1 MATVSRVLQAYYREG
16 RIADLP
22 RGGRERATS
31 TEEDKLIVAACVVDP
46 FLSAREIRDEL
57 ELENVSVSTI
67 RRRLHEAGIHS
78 RIAAQKTLLD
88 DRHRKQRMEFA
99 SVVESWCPQKW
110 RSVVFT
116 DEASI
121 CTRWDQQQR
130 VWRPHA
136 CRYED
141 GYIWDVRSSGRTC
154 VHVWG
159 AISHDG
165 LGPLHRISGR
175 MTAETYSDIV
185 EQVMLPYVLDGPFT
199 DGVFLL
205 QQDGAPIH
213 TARSVTNLLDSL
225 GIMRLD
231 WPARSPDLNI
241 IENVWA
247 EIECPGS
254 ASFSLGVEDCSG
266 FPWSEK
272 DTWVATDTLDGAGP
286 LLDTASAKEPLWKA
300 ERRRFASWT
309 PVYEKRGPK
318 WCIASP
324 GGPRR
329 VQTYPGL
336 GSTTRMPF
344 SPDTGKPRTV
354 RRGRAN
360 PHGSGSV
367 ETPLSKHLLSQV
379 PPAGP

>member
-78 RIAAQKTLLD
+78 RIAAQKTLLA

-116 DEASI
+116 DEASF

-130 VWRPHA
+130 VWRPYA

-185 EQVMLPYVLDGPFT
+185 EQVMLPYVMDGPFT

-225 GIMRLD
+225 GITRLD

-241 IENVWA
+241 IENVW
-247 EIECPGS
+247 
-254 ASFSLGVEDCSG
+254 
-266 FPWSEK
+266 
-272 DTWVATDTLDGAGP
+272 
-286 LLDTASAKEPLWKA
+286 
-300 ERRRFASWT
+300 
-309 PVYEKRGPK
+309 
-318 WCIASP
+318 
-324 GGPRR
+324 
-329 VQTYPGL
+329 
-336 GSTTRMPF
+336 
-344 SPDTGKPRTV
+344 GKMKKTV
-354 RRGRAN
+354 
-360 PHGSGSV
+360 
-367 ETPLSKHLLSQV
+367 
-379 PPAGP
+379 